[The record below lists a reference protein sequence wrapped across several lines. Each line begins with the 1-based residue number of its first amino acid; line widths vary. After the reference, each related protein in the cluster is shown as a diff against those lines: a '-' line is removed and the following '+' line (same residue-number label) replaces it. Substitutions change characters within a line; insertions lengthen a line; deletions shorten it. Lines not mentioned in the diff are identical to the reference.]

1 MLLLYK
7 LYCDDMWSLMA
18 PALPSQTVMDG
29 KHLSKHLSIQQ
40 ARSASLASRLLPFKY
55 KLLRNTIPSGMSC
68 ILGGLALFGG

>member
-40 ARSASLASRLLPFKY
+40 ARSASLASRLLPFK
-55 KLLRNTIPSGMSC
+55 
-68 ILGGLALFGG
+68 